1 MSLFGLVMCSAV
13 QERGSVT
20 VKTREPTRYF
30 MTVSEAVDLVSQAG
44 VLGADRDVMVL
55 EIGQPVRID
64 DLARRLIELSGL
76 IPDVDSPI
84 TYT

>member
-1 MSLFGLVMCSAV
+1 
-13 QERGSVT
+13 
-20 VKTREPTRYF
+20 
-30 MTVSEAVDLVSQAG
+30 